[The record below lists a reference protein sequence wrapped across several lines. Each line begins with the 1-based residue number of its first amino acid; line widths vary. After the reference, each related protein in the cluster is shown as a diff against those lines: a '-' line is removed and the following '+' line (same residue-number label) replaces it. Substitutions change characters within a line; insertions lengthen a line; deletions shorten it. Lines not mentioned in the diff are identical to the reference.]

1 MQQLQFEASWDKAL
15 AAQDRQTIERIF
27 NDTKHLKH
35 AELQF
40 SPIREAI
47 NHQEALLVT
56 ALVHNNT
63 EQPLIFNNT
72 RLLYRVG
79 EKVVAEE
86 LFTLTALTISPKVSM
101 PWTFIFPKGSYRPQ
115 SSFQNGRLEL

>member
-1 MQQLQFEASWDKAL
+1 MQQLQFEASWDKAI
-15 AAQDRQTIERIF
+15 AASDRQTIVRIF
-27 NDTKHLKH
+27 HDTKHLNH

-56 ALVHNNT
+56 ALVHNYT
-63 EQPLIFNNT
+63 DQPCIFNNT

-79 EKVVAEE
+79 EEVLAEE
-86 LFTLTALTISPKVSM
+86 LFTLPALMIPPKASM